1 MAAPVLRLLM
11 KVVMFYLTDCMY
23 KWLPLVFKSNWKSLG
38 WIIKIRLHFL
48 WGLRGDEDWGG
59 VGDTPGLGDAKTW
72 IIPNRNL
79 GFLWNANISLKQVWR
94 SCHLNMDSCLIAWD
108 GRRNCRN
115 SLRMVRASEWSYNAN
130 HFNTWQGSPAPGMA
144 WGGAWWVWGITSI
157 ILLNQTDTQ
166 GAGGQCSPGH
176 RGLSTLNGLTRPVKV
191 WGNTLSRTFDPVD
204 LSRFLARF

>member
-48 WGLRGDEDWGG
+48 WGLRGDEDRGG

-115 SLRMVRASEWSYNAN
+115 SLRTVRASEWSYNAN

-166 GAGGQCSPGH
+166 GAGGHLVTGACQHSTGSH
-176 RGLSTLNGLTRPVKV
+176 GRWRSEEIRWAEHSTL
-191 WGNTLSRTFDPVD
+191 
-204 LSRFLARF
+204 